1 MRELMN
7 NPRIYI
13 VIATF
18 LPAVG
23 GAEKQAF
30 AQALALRQRGY
41 AATIVTFRHRH
52 NWPPYELLEG
62 VPVIRVAG
70 MLLRDR
76 SQLPKPLQKVA
87 YLLAILVIGWTLWR
101 QHHRYDILH
110 VYGLGVLVLPIAL
123 VSRLTGKP
131 MIVAIRSAGSGEV
144 TRYNNKA
151 SLLAGPLDATA
162 PWLQVDGR
170 LQASGRV
177 YVASDLKMLTH
188 KGRPMVRL
196 TRFLLQRACAVVV
209 VLSTRMKNSLAEH
222 NFQMPDLHLIPNG
235 VDITRFHPSGMDT
248 ALAEREQVVVC
259 VAGLRYPKG
268 IDVLLQAWHLVHKQ
282 APQARLVIV
291 GTGSLQSQ
299 LERMAEAL
307 SIADSVEFTGL
318 QSDIPA
324 QLHRGNLAVLPS
336 RWEGMPN
343 ALLEAMACGL
353 ACVATRVSGS
363 EDIIQHG
370 VNGLLVEPEDYQ
382 GMAQAILTLLRNP
395 ALVQEYGR
403 AARQTTEQYYSFE
416 QVIDRY
422 IELYQRIAGR
432 RWQITENAPSSKSWS
447 ARRIPR

>member
-1 MRELMN
+1 MGELMN

-41 AATIVTFRHRH
+41 AATVVTFRHRH
-52 NWPPYELLEG
+52 NWPSYELLEG

-70 MLLRDR
+70 MFLRDR
-76 SQLPKPLQKVA
+76 SQLPRLLQKVA
-87 YLLAILVIGWTLWR
+87 YLLAFLVMGWRLWR
-101 QHHRYDILH
+101 HRSHYDILH
-110 VYGLGVLVLPIAL
+110 VYGVSLLTWPVAL
-123 VSRLTGKP
+123 LCSLTGKA
-131 MIVAIRSAGSGEV
+131 MIVAVRNAGSDEITKGD
-144 TRYNNKA
+144 NKA
-151 SLLAGPLDATA
+151 SLLAGPLDPTA
-162 PWLQVDGR
+162 PWLQVDGK

-177 YVASDLKMLTH
+177 YVASDLEMLTH
-188 KGRPMVRL
+188 VGQPVVRL
-196 TRFLLQRACAVVV
+196 TRFLLQRAHAVVV

-222 NFQMPDLHLIPNG
+222 NLQTLHLHLIPNG
-235 VDITRFHPSGMDT
+235 VDITRFHPSGVDT
-248 ALAEREQVVVC
+248 TLAEREQMVVC
-259 VAGLRYPKG
+259 VAGLRYSKG

-282 APQARLVIV
+282 APQARLIIV

-299 LERMAEAL
+299 LEHMVEAL

-395 ALVQEYGR
+395 ALIQEYGR
-403 AARQTTEQYYSFE
+403 AARQTIEQHYSFE

-422 IELYQRIAGR
+422 IELYQGIAGR
-432 RWQITENAPSSKSWS
+432 RWQIIENAPSSKSWS